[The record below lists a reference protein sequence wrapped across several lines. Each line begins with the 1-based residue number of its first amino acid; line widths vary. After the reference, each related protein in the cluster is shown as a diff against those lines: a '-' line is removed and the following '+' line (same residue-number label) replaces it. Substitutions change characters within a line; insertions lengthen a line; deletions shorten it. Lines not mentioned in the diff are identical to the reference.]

1 VIYSFSGAVWGVFIT
16 GSNAM
21 SCGKELVV
29 SCGLNQNI
37 DPKLKT
43 WQAWQKMKINT
54 LFHGGQGRAVY
65 VFTLDWGQP

>member
-1 VIYSFSGAVWGVFIT
+1 
-16 GSNAM
+16 M